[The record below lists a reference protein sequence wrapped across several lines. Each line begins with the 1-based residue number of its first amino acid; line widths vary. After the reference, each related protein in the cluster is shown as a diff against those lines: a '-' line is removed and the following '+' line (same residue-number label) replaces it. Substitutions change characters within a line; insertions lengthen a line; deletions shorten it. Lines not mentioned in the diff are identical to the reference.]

1 MAKSIRFKVGMQVKV
16 NSDKTGVGITNK
28 SVADMGFNNGETV
41 ELIRYDSSD
50 ETWEVKSLRGT
61 WVRMWIKRKNLAPI
75 EVKAEPTANPF
86 KVGDK
91 VELIHTRAE
100 WASNDDVTTG
110 VEYTVKQVHEPATGQ
125 KVPYIKVSG
134 NGARGAFWIQCKY
147 FKKAEP
153 KVKAVDLTDTRGWK
167 EGDILSKDILNDGT
181 YRDFYG
187 FTSYGKKWVSMQC
200 KGFYGSDA
208 RTIEKIKVIKGRL
221 AAKISECS
229 ANIWIAID
237 TLPVKEEPK
246 PVVAETPKRRMAVCV
261 DMDGTFGTSYVVGKV
276 YEIYEETDDYYY
288 LAEMDGKRYEGG
300 MFKWRFKEIDKQE
313 PATVDKTFTVS
324 IAKDKLAAFD
334 KELQALVAKYK

>member
-1 MAKSIRFKVGMQVKV
+1 MAKSIRFKVGMQVKI
-16 NSDKTGVGITNK
+16 NAENTGVAPFYQAK
-28 SVADMGFNNGETV
+28 CFSNGDIV
-41 ELIRYDSSD
+41 KLVDYDPAD
-50 ETWEVKSLRGT
+50 ETWFVESINKKKVSG
-61 WVRMWIKRKNLAPI
+61 WIKRKNLAPV
-75 EVKAEPTANPF
+75 EVKAEPQPQSNPF

-110 VEYTVKQVHEPATGQ
+110 VEYTVKQVHDPATGQ

-134 NGARGAFWIQCKY
+134 GKARGIFWIECKY
-147 FKKAEP
+147 FKLVEP
-153 KVKAVDLTDTRGWK
+153 KANLTDTRGWK

-246 PVVAETPKRRMAVCV
+246 PIVAETPKRRMAVCV
-261 DMDGTFGTSYVVGKV
+261 DMSDSHATNYVVGKV
-276 YEIYEETDDYYY
+276 YEIWKEDDCYYH
-288 LAEMDGKRYEGG
+288 LAELDGIRHEGG

-313 PATVDKTFTVS
+313 PDTVDKTFTVS